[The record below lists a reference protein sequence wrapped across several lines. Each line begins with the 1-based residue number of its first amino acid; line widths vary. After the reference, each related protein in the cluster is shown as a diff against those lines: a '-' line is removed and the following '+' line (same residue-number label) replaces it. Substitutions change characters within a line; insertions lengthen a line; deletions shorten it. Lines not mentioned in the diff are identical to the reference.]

1 MLAAENIWKSY
12 KGEPVLRGVSFA
24 VQPGS
29 VLGVC
34 GSNGAGK
41 TTLIS
46 VVASILPPDQGSL
59 ILMGI
64 PLTQTAAY
72 RSQIGYVPQNIAL
85 SPRLTVL
92 QNLTFWAGI
101 RGLRGAALNR
111 AVEEAAVMANVS
123 AFLKKPVGCC
133 SGGMA
138 RRANLAAGLIG
149 DPHLVL
155 LDEPTAGIDEE
166 NRDLILGTIRQ
177 LRDKGRI
184 ILMVNHYYQE
194 LAIVCD
200 RIITLK
206 NGQIAEAGA
215 YGF

>member
-1 MLAAENIWKSY
+1 MLIAENLWKSY
-12 KGEPVLRGVSFA
+12 KREPVLHGVSFA
-24 VQPGS
+24 VQPSS

-59 ILMGI
+59 TLMGI
-64 PLTQTAAY
+64 PLSQTAEY
-72 RSQIGYVPQNIAL
+72 RRLIGYVPQNIAL
-85 SPRLTVL
+85 SPRLSVQ
-92 QNLTFWAGI
+92 QNLVFWAGI
-101 RGLRGAALNR
+101 RGLRGHALQE
-111 AVEEAAVMANVS
+111 AVDEAAVMANVT

-149 DPHLVL
+149 GPRLIL

-177 LRDKGRI
+177 LRDRGCI
-184 ILMVNHYYQE
+184 ILMVNHYFSE
-194 LAIVCD
+194 LAVVCD

-206 NGQIAEAGA
+206 NGQIAEEGA
-215 YGF
+215 YAG

>member
-85 SPRLTVL
+85 SP
-92 QNLTFWAGI
+92 
-101 RGLRGAALNR
+101 
-111 AVEEAAVMANVS
+111 
-123 AFLKKPVGCC
+123 
-133 SGGMA
+133 
-138 RRANLAAGLIG
+138 
-149 DPHLVL
+149 D
-155 LDEPTAGIDEE
+155 
-166 NRDLILGTIRQ
+166 
-177 LRDKGRI
+177 
-184 ILMVNHYYQE
+184 
-194 LAIVCD
+194 
-200 RIITLK
+200 
-206 NGQIAEAGA
+206 
-215 YGF
+215 